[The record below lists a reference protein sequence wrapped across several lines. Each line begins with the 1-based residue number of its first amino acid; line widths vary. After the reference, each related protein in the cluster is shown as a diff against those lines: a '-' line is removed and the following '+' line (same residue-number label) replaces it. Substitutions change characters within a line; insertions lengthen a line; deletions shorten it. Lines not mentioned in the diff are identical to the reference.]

1 MQKRFGFLRFTSF
14 MLRLFAA
21 ICLLLGLAAGLG
33 LILGG
38 NYQNV
43 LGFKLTI
50 PTAALWIAAV
60 LPVVCGLFYFFI
72 LYAAGGVLTL
82 LIATEEN
89 TRATALGLANLRAP
103 ATSSPP
109 AAKSPP
115 APAA

>member
-50 PTAALWIAAV
+50 PTAALWVAAV
-60 LPVVCGLFYFFI
+60 LPVICGLFYFVI

>member
-21 ICLLLGLAAGLG
+21 ICLLLGLAAGLA

-50 PTAALWIAAV
+50 PTAALWIAAL
-60 LPVVCGLFYFFI
+60 LPVVCGLFYFVI
-72 LYAAGGVLTL
+72 LCGWRLADVAHRHGRKHPRHRPGPGQPTRPGAGVN
-82 LIATEEN
+82 A
-89 TRATALGLANLRAP
+89 
-103 ATSSPP
+103 
-109 AAKSPP
+109 
-115 APAA
+115 